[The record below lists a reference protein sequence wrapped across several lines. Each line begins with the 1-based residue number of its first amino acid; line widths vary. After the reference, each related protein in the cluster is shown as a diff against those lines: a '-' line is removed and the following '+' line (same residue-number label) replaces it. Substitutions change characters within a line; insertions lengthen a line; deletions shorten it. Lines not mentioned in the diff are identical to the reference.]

1 MSCGRFCNSPELSAE
16 WLWEREVV
24 VRSPLGKSGLDQ
36 SSNSGSADASFTPP
50 NVVIQGS
57 QSLFPPGEY
66 LPDYLAKSLPCVL
79 YECTATFELTYVS
92 ENISDLLGLESSELL
107 GNRLLSDERIP
118 LEDLILLSNKVA
130 ELGHLNKKTA
140 LVHRI
145 LNKRG
150 LPFWVAHNLWKAS
163 VNDTTVIRGCIIPM
177 DYNGRLSSSEQTVI
191 SRFVHKIGNHF
202 QLLNLVVNSLRR
214 TVSES
219 KEILMLQETVEKAIE
234 LTRSFSEYNQTP
246 TCLSRI
252 GLKDIIQAAAVARRS
267 LFETKGITF
276 VSQMHPSLDEATILA
291 DPYLLELAIGY
302 ILQNALE
309 ATEAGGQVTLQAKLK
324 CSGDSAPVASIAVID
339 SGCGIAENTM
349 GSVTLPFFSSKKNHD
364 GLGLSMASRFIEIHG
379 GILRM
384 TSAEGK
390 GTEVEVILP
399 IASEGH
405 PLSSELTYP

>member
-1 MSCGRFCNSPELSAE
+1 M
-16 WLWEREVV
+16 
-24 VRSPLGKSGLDQ
+24 
-36 SSNSGSADASFTPP
+36 DASFTPP
-50 NVVIQGS
+50 NVMIQRS
-57 QSLFPPGEY
+57 ESLFPPSEN

-118 LEDLILLSNKVA
+118 LEDLILLSNKLA
-130 ELGHLNKKTA
+130 ELGHLNGKTA

-163 VNDTTVIRGCIIPM
+163 LNDTIVIRGCIIPM

-202 QLLNLVVNSLRR
+202 QLLSLVVNSLRR
-214 TVSES
+214 TISES

-234 LTRSFSEYNQTP
+234 LTRSFSEYNQVP
-246 TCLSRI
+246 PCLSRI
-252 GLKDIIQAAAVARRS
+252 GLKDIIQAAAVTRRS

-276 VSQMHPSLDEATILA
+276 DSQIHPSLNEATILA
-291 DPYLLELAIGY
+291 DPYLLELAIGH

-309 ATEAGGQVTLQAKLK
+309 ATEAGGHVTLKARVK
-324 CSGDSAPVASIAVID
+324 CSADSAPVASVAVID
-339 SGCGIAENTM
+339 SGCGIAENSM
-349 GSVTLPFFSSKKNHD
+349 GSVTLPFFTSKKNHD

-390 GTEVEVILP
+390 GTEVEVVLP
-399 IASEGH
+399 MTS
-405 PLSSELTYP
+405 